1 MLTIFTDT
9 DTDITL
15 QEANE
20 LGIKLISMP
29 YIIDDL
35 EIKPYEDF
43 NEFDYHTFY
52 DTLRKGVLPKTCAVN
67 TEVYRRYFEPEL
79 KQGNDILY
87 IHFSRSMSGS
97 FNAMDLTIS
106 ELKEEY
112 PDRTI
117 YTIDTKGITILS
129 CIIVKDIMD
138 LFKNGKSLEEVL
150 EWSKDNVDH
159 YATYFFVDTLKFF
172 AKSGRVSNFAGFMGN
187 LIGIKPIIYMDDN
200 GTMTNIAK
208 TKGKQKAI
216 MMLVDYFEKLAIVPT
231 NHRVIIGHTDSI
243 DNAVQLGNILQ
254 KKYENKLNIEYVVV
268 NPTAGSHCGPDTV
281 GIAFY
286 AKSKSL

>member
-159 YATYFFVDTLKFF
+159 YATYFFADTLKFF

-216 MMLVDYFEKLAIVPT
+216 MMLVDYFEKLAIDPT

-254 KKYENKLNIEYVVV
+254 EKYENKLNIEYVVV